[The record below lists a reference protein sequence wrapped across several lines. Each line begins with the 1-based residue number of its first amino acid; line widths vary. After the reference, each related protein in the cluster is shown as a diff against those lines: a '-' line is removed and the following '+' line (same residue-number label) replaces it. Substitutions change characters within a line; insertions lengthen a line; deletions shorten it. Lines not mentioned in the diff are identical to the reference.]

1 MKIKNIE
8 FMNLQKINSQYKNE
22 FLQAFKIILQN
33 GWYTR
38 GKECLVFENQFA
50 KYCGSKFAIGVGNG
64 LEALSLIIK
73 AYKELEIFND
83 NDEIIVPATTYI
95 ASILA
100 ISQNNLKPILIEPNI
115 NTYLIDE
122 TKIEE
127 KITHKTK
134 AILPVHLYG
143 QTCQMDIIKNIAE
156 KYNLKVIED
165 CAQSHG
171 AYFKNT
177 RCGALGDAAGFSFF
191 PGKNLGALGDAGA
204 ITTSDKNLADTIR
217 TLSNYGSNKKYVH
230 VYKGTN
236 SRLDELQAAIL
247 TIKLKDL
254 DLQNNLRRKIA
265 QKYLNGIK
273 NKKINLPL
281 LRAQKEH
288 VWHLFVIRN
297 KQRDRLQEYLLR
309 KGIQTAIHYP
319 IPPHKQYAYKEY
331 NYLSLPITEKI
342 HSEVLSLPINPA
354 QNNSETEYIIDT
366 LNAFE

>member
-38 GKECLVFENQFA
+38 GKECSVFENQFA

-83 NDEIIVPATTYI
+83 NDEIIVPANTYI

-115 NTYLIDE
+115 STYLIDE

-217 TLSNYGSNKKYVH
+217 ALSNYGSNKKYVH

-247 TIKLKDL
+247 TIK
-254 DLQNNLRRKIA
+254 
-265 QKYLNGIK
+265 
-273 NKKINLPL
+273 
-281 LRAQKEH
+281 
-288 VWHLFVIRN
+288 
-297 KQRDRLQEYLLR
+297 
-309 KGIQTAIHYP
+309 
-319 IPPHKQYAYKEY
+319 
-331 NYLSLPITEKI
+331 
-342 HSEVLSLPINPA
+342 
-354 QNNSETEYIIDT
+354 
-366 LNAFE
+366 